1 MKRILTVRLA
11 SRSFIALSV
20 FSILSVSVMALL
32 DPQMVMDL
40 VQVNLP
46 NNDAYSSIRGVYGG
60 VGFTLCIALVYT
72 MRKDLR
78 DSLRLLSVLW
88 GSYAASRIIT
98 YFNEGKLGAFGTQW
112 LVIEL
117 VFFTIAFVLLQ
128 LNNRKKAS
136 AVRSGQI
143 LAKA

>member
-1 MKRILTVRLA
+1 MSKMKRILTVRSA
-11 SRSFIALSV
+11 SRSFIVLSGL
-20 FSILSVSVMALL
+20 SILSVSIMALI

-60 VGFTLCIALVYT
+60 VGITLCVALVYT
-72 MRKDLR
+72 MRKDLK
-78 DSLRLLSVLW
+78 DSLGLLSVLW

-98 YFNEGKLGAFGTQW
+98 LVNEGKLGDFGNQW

-117 VFFTIAFVLLQ
+117 VFFAIALVLFRF
-128 LNNRKKAS
+128 NKKIS
-136 AVRSGQI
+136 ATKVRTNPFI
-143 LAKA
+143 